1 MQEFDPRH
9 PPVRYAPRL
18 LICAAGLA
26 ALTVSWQLTVKGQD
40 APGERQPDR
49 VAAAGPSARSKVKT
63 DIERFEQVAMKVLPG
78 ETMKQSLLR
87 LGLAPVE
94 AEQAVHVMSEVFDT
108 VNIKAGL
115 AFQAAV
121 ARPLDHRGPVRLIRL
136 SMRTGPATAISV
148 SRTFDGALSLHQ
160 TEETIRSETTVAQGR
175 MSDSLYASAVAAGA
189 TPELTAQVVKLFS
202 HKLDFSRDIHPDD
215 EFRLV
220 FDRQVTEAGRTVEA
234 GDLLY
239 AEIGAKGQN
248 TRFYR
253 FKASGTADAQY
264 FDEDGKNIR
273 GFLLRTPL
281 DGAHV
286 TSGFGMRMHP
296 ILGFTKMHTG
306 IDFGAPIGTP
316 VFAAGDGVVKEAR
329 WAGGYGRWL
338 QIQHNGAWATGYGH
352 LSGWTV
358 HEGERV
364 HQGQVVAY
372 VGSTGRSTGPH
383 LHYEVIFD
391 GQKINP
397 TGAKVPQGTILG
409 GRELVAFKAE
419 KARIDTVLE
428 RKAAHD
434 REGLATDAPTAR
446 AASLRSTEKA
456 GTAAPVLRLAER

>member
-1 MQEFDPRH
+1 
-9 PPVRYAPRL
+9 
-18 LICAAGLA
+18 
-26 ALTVSWQLTVKGQD
+26 
-40 APGERQPDR
+40 
-49 VAAAGPSARSKVKT
+49 
-63 DIERFEQVAMKVLPG
+63 
-78 ETMKQSLLR
+78 
-87 LGLAPVE
+87 
-94 AEQAVHVMSEVFDT
+94 
-108 VNIKAGL
+108 
-115 AFQAAV
+115 
-121 ARPLDHRGPVRLIRL
+121 
-136 SMRTGPATAISV
+136 
-148 SRTFDGALSLHQ
+148 
-160 TEETIRSETTVAQGR
+160 
-175 MSDSLYASAVAAGA
+175 
-189 TPELTAQVVKLFS
+189 
-202 HKLDFSRDIHPDD
+202 
-215 EFRLV
+215 
-220 FDRQVTEAGRTVEA
+220 
-234 GDLLY
+234 
-239 AEIGAKGQN
+239 
-248 TRFYR
+248 
-253 FKASGTADAQY
+253 
-264 FDEDGKNIR
+264 
-273 GFLLRTPL
+273 
-281 DGAHV
+281 
-286 TSGFGMRMHP
+286 MRMHP

-428 RKAAHD
+428 RKAADD